1 MQIAVATDMNYVTP
15 TLVTVMSVLK
25 HATRDTR
32 VFVLGHNLTEPAKSI
47 FKQIEAVHWN
57 AQVRHIAITDDM
69 LPADFAGWG
78 NVPHMTSSCLTV
90 LFVPKLI
97 REGRVLYLDSD
108 TMAFGDVAELFDMSM
123 NGSLVAGVRN
133 LNAPQSISPEKMK
146 EIMGGRGAEEY
157 FNSGVVLFD
166 CDAICQQGL
175 DEEVARIEGVL
186 PDYEYPD
193 QDRLNKIFAG
203 KSKILSY
210 KWNMALRFGP
220 NGEFKS
226 MQRITGID
234 PVIRHY
240 LSPMKPWRQLEMTL
254 FEDKNL
260 ILEYGMDVL
269 EYREQANDLLTDLF
283 GQKANV
289 MLNYNFE
296 TGPGGAQSQ

>member
-1 MQIAVATDMNYVTP
+1 MQIAVATDMNYVVP

-25 HATRDTR
+25 HASRDTK
-32 VFVLGHNLTEPAKSI
+32 VFVLGHNLTEPAQAV
-47 FKQIEAVHWN
+47 FKQIEKVHWN
-57 AQVRHIAITDDM
+57 AQIHHIAITDDM

-108 TMAFGDVAELFDMSM
+108 TMAFGDIAELFDMSM

-133 LNAPQSISPEKMK
+133 LNAPQSISPAQMK
-146 EIMGGRGAEEY
+146 EIMGERGAEEY

-166 CDAICQQGL
+166 CDAICGQGL
-175 DEEVARIEGVL
+175 DEEVARIEEVL

-203 KSKILSY
+203 RSKMLSY
-210 KWNMALRFGP
+210 KWNMALRFEA
-220 NGEFKS
+220 NGEFRS

-240 LSPMKPWRQLEMTL
+240 LSPMKPWIQLDMKI
-254 FEDKNL
+254 FQDKNL
-260 ILEYGMDVL
+260 ILEYGLDVL
-269 EYREQANDLLTDLF
+269 EYRERANDLLTALF
-283 GQKANV
+283 NQKANV
-289 MLNYNFE
+289 MLKYSFE
-296 TGPGGAQSQ
+296 TGPAGGQ